1 MWWFRPRGRDTHDRQ
16 NAAGPLSQG
25 LKIPHG
31 RQTIPRQQKKGTGVS
46 SKAITSRPVSIDRA
60 ASSRVVSRTSWG
72 EESRIRVGPADSYGQ
87 LTILDYRAPASFG
100 PPRHLHHREDEVI
113 ELIEGQA
120 VVWTPNLS
128 FVLAPGDLV
137 LLPKLGPHTWRAY
150 GPKGIRFTATFIPG
164 GFERFFQDIQRRR
177 LLATDVA
184 ELRAVAADVGMDIL
198 GPPLSDEE
206 VRQIIAEAE
215 VS

>member
-1 MWWFRPRGRDTHDRQ
+1 MSCNT
-16 NAAGPLSQG
+16 
-25 LKIPHG
+25 
-31 RQTIPRQQKKGTGVS
+31 
-46 SKAITSRPVSIDRA
+46 ITSRPASIDRA
-60 ASSRVVSRTSWG
+60 ASSGIVSRTSWG
-72 EESRIRVGPADSYGQ
+72 EESHIRVGPAHSGGQ
-87 LTILDYRAPASFG
+87 LTILDYRAPVNFG
-100 PPRHLHHREDEVI
+100 PPRHLHHREDEVL

-120 VVWTPNLS
+120 VFWTPDLS

-150 GPKGIRFTATFIPG
+150 GPRGIRFTATFTPS
-164 GFERFFQDIQRRR
+164 GFECFFQNIERRR

-198 GPPLSDEE
+198 GPALSDEE

>member
-1 MWWFRPRGRDTHDRQ
+1 MSL
-16 NAAGPLSQG
+16 AGHSAGGVWRCAPGPTKRADSPEKSASQ
-25 LKIPHG
+25 H
-31 RQTIPRQQKKGTGVS
+31 R
-46 SKAITSRPVSIDRA
+46 RA
-60 ASSRVVSRTSWG
+60 LCREHLGARSRTS
-72 EESRIRVGPADSYGQ
+72 VGPADSRGQ

-100 PPRHLHHREDEVI
+100 PPRHLHHREDEVL

-128 FVLAPGDLV
+128 FVLAAGDLV

-150 GPKGIRFTATFIPG
+150 GPKGIRFTATFTPS
-164 GFERFFQDIQRRR
+164 GFERFFQDIERRR

-206 VRQIIAEAE
+206 VRQIRAGFHSASISARPYSIPLSGSTRTRPQAP
-215 VS
+215 